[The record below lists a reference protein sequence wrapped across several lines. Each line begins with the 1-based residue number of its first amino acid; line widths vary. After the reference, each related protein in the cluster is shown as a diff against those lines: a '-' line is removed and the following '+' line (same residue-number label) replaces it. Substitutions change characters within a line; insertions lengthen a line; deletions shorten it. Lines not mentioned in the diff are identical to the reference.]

1 MQTSSRNDRRLRVLL
16 LPTIS
21 WQPTWHAFRQG
32 EAPDPVEI
40 WTILRT
46 QYGIDCDL
54 VDPYPWPWNPFARK
68 HPLLQGLDPLRGL
81 QTLHKSR
88 RYDVILAFSES
99 PALLPA
105 LAKWLF
111 RNRVRVAV
119 CDPGV
124 TESWLLRERLL
135 DLVLPRLDAILV
147 LGSNQKQYIER
158 RWRTKALIEVV
169 HYHADTHFFAPEE
182 AASEGPIL
190 SVGDDEAR
198 DFDCL
203 VSAQAGLDLPIILK
217 TRRNIAGASRSPNI
231 TVVSQ
236 RLSAVDFRALYARSR
251 FVVVPL
257 KPAVHASG
265 VNTVVEAMAMGK
277 AVIVSDSP
285 GIRDYVTPNETC
297 LMVPCGDASALRTAI
312 TRLVA
317 DPAACHRLG
326 ANARKF
332 VEEKLSHAVYARNFA
347 AALRRA
353 AGPR

>member
-1 MQTSSRNDRRLRVLL
+1 MQISSRNGRRLRVLL
-16 LPTIS
+16 LPNIS
-21 WQPTWHAFRQG
+21 WRPTWHSFRRG

-40 WTILRT
+40 WTILRA

-54 VDPYPWPWNPFARK
+54 LDPYPWPWNPLART

-81 QTLHKSR
+81 ETLYKSR
-88 RYDVILAFSES
+88 RYDLILAFSEA
-99 PALLPA
+99 PALLLV
-105 LAKWLF
+105 LARWFF

-124 TESWLLRERLL
+124 TQNWPLRERLL
-135 DLVLPRLDAILV
+135 DLVLPRLDAIFV
-147 LGSNQKQYIER
+147 LGSNQKHYIER
-158 RWRTKALIEVV
+158 RWRSKALIEVV
-169 HYHADTHFFAPEE
+169 HYHADTHFFVPEG
-182 AASEGPIL
+182 AASDGPVL

-203 VSAQAGLDLPIILK
+203 VAAQAGLDLPIVLK
-217 TRRNIAGASRSPNI
+217 TKRNVAGASRSPNI

-297 LMVPCGDASALRTAI
+297 LVVPCGDASALRAAI
-312 TRLVA
+312 QRLVS
-317 DPAACHRLG
+317 DPATCQRLG
-326 ANARKF
+326 TNGRRF
-332 VEEKLSHAVYARNFA
+332 IEESFSHAIYARNFA
-347 AALRRA
+347 AALRKA
-353 AGPR
+353 AAPR